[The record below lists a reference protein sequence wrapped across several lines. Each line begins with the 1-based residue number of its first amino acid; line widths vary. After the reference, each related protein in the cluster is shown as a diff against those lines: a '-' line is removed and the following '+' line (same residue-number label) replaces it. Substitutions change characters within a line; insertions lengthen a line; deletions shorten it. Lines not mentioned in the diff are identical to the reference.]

1 MAWTYSDWVTQTTRA
16 ARITRLRAHVQEVS
30 DQITAAQ
37 QFGQR
42 EYDPEVLQRYY
53 DTLLETLDKIDP
65 TGTGGAITDDPR
77 YSGSVVRGRPV

>member
-1 MAWTYSDWVTQTTRA
+1 MAWTYSDWVTQTMRSTRIA
-16 ARITRLRAHVQEVS
+16 RLRAHVQEVS

-37 QFGQR
+37 QFGER

-53 DTLLETLDKIDP
+53 AGLLEQLAKLDP

-77 YSGSVVRGRPV
+77 FAGSVLRGRPV